1 MAVEV
6 LGVLKSSVNVVA
18 REVVLLGSEDDVV
31 HSQLEMLLLPSLPF
45 LDQGMNLLEVLSN
58 QV

>member
-31 HSQLEMLLLPSLPF
+31 HSQFEMLLLPSLPF
-45 LDQGMNLLEVLSN
+45 LDQGMNLLEILSN

>member
-31 HSQLEMLLLPSLPF
+31 HSQFEMLLLPSLPF

>member
-1 MAVEV
+1 MTAEV
-6 LGVLKSSVNVVA
+6 FGVLESSVHIVA

-45 LDQGMNLLEVLSN
+45 LDQGMNLLEILSN

>member
-1 MAVEV
+1 MAVEIFR
-6 LGVLKSSVNVVA
+6 VLKSSVDIVA

-31 HSQLEMLLLPSLPF
+31 HSQFEMLLLPSLPF
-45 LDQGMNLLEVLSN
+45 LYQGLNLLEVLSN